1 MSTLSDTF
9 RLAGATRA
17 GAGFAATRPAG
28 VLRTIWQRIAAV
40 STGAVECLQE
50 AIYLSHATNRAD
62 LDRRIHHLE
71 RVGRDR
77 NF

>member
-1 MSTLSDTF
+1 MSTISETF
-9 RLAGATRA
+9 SPAGTTPAGARS
-17 GAGFAATRPAG
+17 AASPAG
-28 VLRTIWQRIAAV
+28 VLRATWQRIAAV

-62 LDRRIHHLE
+62 LDRRIRHVE
-71 RVGRDR
+71 RAARDR